1 MSPVRRLTATGVRLR
16 NATLALV
23 LLGSTSLAQA
33 GIDLI
38 GVNLSAASFSP
49 QVLPGTNG
57 VNYVFPTE
65 QYFKDWSARGVKTV
79 RLPILWERLQPA
91 LMGPLD
97 RDYADLIGKAL
108 GDAHKNGIRILLDL
122 HNSVRYH
129 DNLVGSDAVPFTAF
143 TDLYARMALRFG
155 THPGLFGY
163 DLSNEP
169 VYTNNNIVKIMQ
181 AGVDGVRRYDHV
193 HPVIIEGEGY
203 SSAWLWDVWG
213 SVGLLDIKDP
223 ANKLIYSAHTY
234 LDRNNSGTYDHP
246 DDAGAQDPMVGVNRL
261 KPFVEWL
268 KANNKQGLLGEL
280 GIPNDNP
287 NWLVPFENTLKYLA
301 ENCVPVTLWAG
312 GPGWGDY
319 NLSLEPR
326 DGQESPAWKIAS
338 KYLQAGQRCANRGPG
353 PAGPGPRPGK
363 ATPPSPPPHWAAPQH
378 RPAPTLK
385 GPLQ

>member
-1 MSPVRRLTATGVRLR
+1 MPSVRRPAAARVRLR
-16 NATLALV
+16 TATLALL
-23 LLGSTSLAQA
+23 LLGSAPLAQA

-38 GVNLSAASFSP
+38 GINLSAASFAP

-57 VNYVFPTE
+57 VNYVFPSE

-79 RLPILWERLQPA
+79 RLPILWERLQPT

-97 RDYADLIGKAL
+97 SAYADLIGKTL
-108 GDAHKNGIRILLDL
+108 GYAHKNGIRILLDL
-122 HNSVRYH
+122 HNSVRYRGE
-129 DNLVGSDAVPFTAF
+129 LVGSDAVPFKAF
-143 TDLYARMALRFG
+143 TDLYQRLALRFG
-155 THPGLFGY
+155 NHPGLYGY

-169 VYTNNNIVKIMQ
+169 VYTDNNIVKIMQ
-181 AGVDGVRRYDHV
+181 AGVDGVRRYDSV

-246 DDAGAQDPMVGVNRL
+246 DDAGPQDPMVGVNRL

-268 KANNKQGLLGEL
+268 RVNNKQGLLGEL

-301 ENCVPVTLWAG
+301 DNCLPVTLWAG

-326 DGQESPAWKIAS
+326 NGQDAPAWKIAS
-338 KYLQAGQRCANRGPG
+338 KYLKAGQRCTSQG
-353 PAGPGPRPGK
+353 PGK
-363 ATPPSPPPHWAAPQH
+363 ATPPPTPKP
-378 RPAPTLK
+378 RPAPGPK
-385 GPLQ
+385 GSLQ

>member
-1 MSPVRRLTATGVRLR
+1 MTSIRPLTAARNRLR
-16 NATLALV
+16 TLSLALV
-23 LLGSTSLAQA
+23 LLGSAPLAQA

-38 GVNLSAASFSP
+38 GVNLSGASFAP

-57 VNYVFPTE
+57 VNYSFPSE

-79 RLPILWERLQPA
+79 RLPILWERLQPT

-97 RDYADLIGKAL
+97 RPYADLISQTL
-108 GDAHKNGIRILLDL
+108 GYAHRNGIRILLDL
-122 HNSVRYH
+122 HNFARYR
-129 DNLVGSDAVPFTAF
+129 DNVIGSDAVPFKAF
-143 TDLYARMALRFG
+143 TDLYQRMALRFG

-169 VYTNNNIVKIMQ
+169 VYTDGNIVKIMQ
-181 AGVDGVRRYDHV
+181 AGVDGVRRYDNV

-213 SVGLLDIKDP
+213 SVGLLEIKDP

-301 ENCVPVTLWAG
+301 ENCLPVTLWAG

-326 DGQESPAWKIAS
+326 NGEEAPAWKIAS
-338 KYLQAGQRCANRGPG
+338 KYLKAGQGCVTRGPG
-353 PAGPGPRPGK
+353 K
-363 ATPPSPPPHWAAPQH
+363 ANPPPAPKP
-378 RPAPTLK
+378 RPAPSAK
-385 GPLQ
+385 GPVQ